1 MAPHKRP
8 RPLPPP
14 PDHPIAA
21 SDEASLTGLDALAM
35 LQQKQDPGIEKAGDD
50 AQTISEKELALE
62 AEERR
67 EGLELDES
75 SFFLPCL
82 FRSHRRCC
90 FPADFYGRIGE
101 VRSSDEEYDEA
112 NSPEYAIHFHHV
124 SLSFAFV
131 ASLFPSAVIWFFDG
145 ILVALPDRWLGAI
158 EDLKFLFVKVADVR
172 EIVRCPICLGIIRKT
187 RTVMECLHRFCRECI
202 DKSMRLGNNE
212 CPACR
217 THCASR
223 RSLRDDP
230 KYDALIAAL
239 YPDIDKYEEEEL
251 SFFEEERSR
260 SQKIQLYIAETFQRQ
275 SEALGRKR
283 STTRASTSFGRKSQ
297 GSYLRG
303 RGRKNIASD
312 DTANADSDE
321 EADANGNYGTKG
333 SSATDEPSPDWRP
346 KRPKEWGTPQSSPAR
361 TLGSVN
367 VSSEENEDFEINR
380 EPVSASPLQSRSR
393 EILAWGKNGTRS
405 QTRHN
410 SSSSSNGRLVR
421 GAMGKLADF
430 LRNLEEV
437 DEEFD
442 VNVIMVPLDESM
454 PNLEQPYLSCRQT
467 LLITHLRQFIALQA
481 SAQPEEVEIF
491 VRKPQEE
498 SLAVRSGSLVDN
510 ASTDFS
516 TGLKILEGGESLGT
530 LYASYTGDKGELVR
544 FLHWC
549 FGILSENS
557 EVEKTQHCITC
568 SFDLDD
574 AKQVYT
580 PNILEDIKPPLIVYL
595 KSREIKKL
603 V

>member
-1 MAPHKRP
+1 MAPHKRPRPRP

-35 LQQKQDPGIEKAGDD
+35 LQQKKDSGIEEAGDD
-50 AQTISEKELALE
+50 AQTISEKELAQE

-67 EGLELDES
+67 EGMELDES
-75 SFFLPCL
+75 SFFLPYL

-90 FPADFYGRIGE
+90 FPADFYGRIDE
-101 VRSSDEEYDEA
+101 VRSSDEEYDET
-112 NSPEYAIHFHHV
+112 NSPE
-124 SLSFAFV
+124 
-131 ASLFPSAVIWFFDG
+131 
-145 ILVALPDRWLGAI
+145 
-158 EDLKFLFVKVADVR
+158 FLFVKVADVR

-239 YPDIDKYEEEEL
+239 YPDIDKYEEELFVLCSEIVSPIVWLQEL

-260 SQKIQLYIAETFQRQ
+260 NQKIQLYIAETFQRQ

-321 EADANGNYGTKG
+321 EADANGNYGTKA

-421 GAMGKLADF
+421 GGMGKLADY

-442 VNVIMVPLDESM
+442 VHVIMVPLDESM

-491 VRKPQEE
+491 VRKPQDE
-498 SLAVRSGSLVDN
+498 SLAVRSGSVVDN

-516 TGLKILEGGESLGT
+516 TGLKILGGGESLGT
-530 LYASYTGDKGELVR
+530 LYASYTGDKGELV
-544 FLHWC
+544 L
-549 FGILSENS
+549 
-557 EVEKTQHCITC
+557 
-568 SFDLDD
+568 
-574 AKQVYT
+574 VY
-580 PNILEDIKPPLIVYL
+580 YL
-595 KSREIKKL
+595 KIQR
-603 V
+603 

>member
-67 EGLELDES
+67 E
-75 SFFLPCL
+75 
-82 FRSHRRCC
+82 
-90 FPADFYGRIGE
+90 DFYGRIGE

-112 NSPEYAIHFHHV
+112 NSPE
-124 SLSFAFV
+124 
-131 ASLFPSAVIWFFDG
+131 
-145 ILVALPDRWLGAI
+145 
-158 EDLKFLFVKVADVR
+158 FLFVKVADVR

-530 LYASYTGDKGELVR
+530 LYASYTGDKGELV
-544 FLHWC
+544 L
-549 FGILSENS
+549 
-557 EVEKTQHCITC
+557 
-568 SFDLDD
+568 
-574 AKQVYT
+574 VY
-580 PNILEDIKPPLIVYL
+580 YL
-595 KSREIKKL
+595 KIQR
-603 V
+603 